1 MELSFTTDMSPILLS
16 FNKHKLYPAIQ
27 LNHIQPQWS
36 KTSYQ
41 MIHTHTHKTKHK
53 NKNMLDLSEPR
64 ISVNC
69 TIVGIINQG
78 FHVCLAL
85 STSLNSF
92 EHFNPRKKLNLKQT

>member
-1 MELSFTTDMSPILLS
+1 
-16 FNKHKLYPAIQ
+16 
-27 LNHIQPQWS
+27 
-36 KTSYQ
+36 
-41 MIHTHTHKTKHK
+41 
-53 NKNMLDLSEPR
+53 MLDLSEPR